1 MWKKRAKGKNR
12 KKKIKLFIY
21 LTFILGLITTS
32 LYAIHL
38 NKVITDRFE
47 GKRWHLPS
55 KIYSDSFPIYPGM
68 SVVHP
73 SLLNKLKR
81 LNYQQTN
88 LPPQQKGDFIWD
100 EEGIDV
106 FLQDFEY
113 PDTSFSG
120 FPVRLSLKGDEIYSI
135 SDLETNEELY
145 MVELEPELLS
155 GFFNQ
160 SWEERDLVQL
170 SQVPSHL
177 TDAIIAVEDSRFY
190 QHAGLDFR
198 SILRAFLANLKEGEV
213 VQGGST
219 LTQQLVKNFFLTQ
232 DRTLSRKLNE
242 ALMALILE
250 AKYSKN
256 EILEAYLN
264 EIYMGQQGNMSI
276 HGIGKAA
283 QFFFGKKVGDLT
295 LEDSALLAGLIKSP
309 NSLSPYHN
317 PERAEKRRNW
327 VLLKMMEQGK
337 IQEASYQEALKHKT
351 TPRGFVGRF
360 HQAPYFIDF
369 VKQQL
374 QQYYPPETLHSDG
387 LRIFTTLDPDI
398 QQEAETSLKQG
409 LKQLEEDFPSLK
421 RENPLDQI
429 QGSLVVVQPQ
439 TGYVKAMV
447 GGRNYSV
454 SQFNRVTQAKRQP
467 GSLFK
472 PFVYLAGISQN
483 GPGIKNPITGAT
495 LIEDAPISIPVVEG
509 GQKKEWS
516 PENYDNTFHGP
527 VTLRTALE
535 SSLNAATVRLAQTV
549 GIHEITKTATAIGI
563 SSPLNQVPSL
573 ALGTSEVSPLEMAT
587 AYTTLAN
594 QGIKTTLLSIK
605 QIVDKDGNILQNR
618 DIQVEKVITPQNA
631 YLMTYL
637 LQGVVEHGTASGVR
651 TLGYKGP
658 VAAKTGTTSDYR
670 DAWFVGYTPELL
682 GLVWVGFDRN
692 DPTYLTGSRAALPIW
707 VDLMKRISSE
717 VTPDFLPP
725 SNIIFRMI
733 DPKTGL
739 LTSFQCPDGVQEAFV
754 EGTEPKN
761 RCGEEKKG
769 LLDWLRNFWNR

>member
-1 MWKKRAKGKNR
+1 M
-12 KKKIKLFIY
+12 
-21 LTFILGLITTS
+21 
-32 LYAIHL
+32 
-38 NKVITDRFE
+38 V
-47 GKRWHLPS
+47 
-55 KIYSDSFPIYPGM
+55 
-68 SVVHP
+68 
-73 SLLNKLKR
+73 
-81 LNYQQTN
+81 
-88 LPPQQKGDFIWD
+88 DF
-100 EEGIDV
+100 
-106 FLQDFEY
+106 
-113 PDTSFSG
+113 
-120 FPVRLSLKGDEIYSI
+120 
-135 SDLETNEELY
+135 
-145 MVELEPELLS
+145 EPELLS

-160 SWEERDLVQL
+160 TWEERDLVQL

-177 TDAIIAVEDSRFY
+177 TDAIITIEDSRFY
-190 QHAGLDFR
+190 EHGGLDLR

-232 DRTLSRKLNE
+232 DRTWSRKLNE
-242 ALMALILE
+242 ALMAYILE

-283 QFFFGKKVGDLT
+283 QFFFGKEVGNLT
-295 LEDSALLAGLIKSP
+295 LEESALLAGLIKSP

-337 IQEASYQEALKHKT
+337 IQEASYQKALNRKT
-351 TPRGFVGRF
+351 TPRGFVGSF

-374 QQYYPPETLHSDG
+374 QEYYPPEILHSDG
-387 LRIFTTLDPDI
+387 LRIFTTLDTDI
-398 QQEAETSLKQG
+398 QREAEASLQKG
-409 LKQLEEDFPSLK
+409 LKNLEEDFPSLK

-472 PFVYLAGISQN
+472 PFVYLTGISQN
-483 GPGIKNPITGAT
+483 RSGMKDSITGAT
-495 LIEDAPISIPVVEG
+495 LVEDTPISIPVVEK
-509 GQKKEWS
+509 GQKKEWA
-516 PENYDNTFHGP
+516 PENYDHTFHGS

-549 GIHEITKTATAIGI
+549 GINEITKTATAIGI
-563 SSPLNQVPSL
+563 SSPLDQVPSL

-605 QIVDKDGNILQNR
+605 QVLDKGGKILQNR
-618 DIQVEKVITPQNA
+618 EIQVEKVITPQNA

-651 TLGYKGP
+651 ALGYKGP

-692 DPTYLTGSRAALPIW
+692 DSTYLTGSRAALPIW
-707 VDLMKRISSE
+707 VDLMKRISSG
-717 VTPDFLPP
+717 VNPDFLSP
-725 SNIIFRMI
+725 SNIIFRKI

-761 RCGEEKKG
+761 RCGEGKKG
-769 LLDWLRNFWNR
+769 IMDWFRNLWNP